1 MEEVKKIVTSK
12 KYTLNWRDAGKG
24 LIVAVGS
31 AVIAA
36 CQTALDPN
44 TLNFNWRYVIGSGI
58 AGAFAYLG
66 KNFFESS
73 KIVIETEEVKTE

>member
-1 MEEVKKIVTSK
+1 MEEVKKITTSK
-12 KYTLNWRDAGKG
+12 KYTLNWRDIGKG

-44 TLNFNWRYVIGSGI
+44 TLTFNWRFVIGSGL

-73 KIVIETEEVKTE
+73 KVIIETKEAE